1 MVKTRNALVALLLLL
16 AGLLLAGCRQETG
29 PQMMREGD
37 LAYDRN
43 DSAAALEAYES
54 ASLAHDLPRAER
66 IRAYL
71 MRGRIYMRAHAYR
84 EALGQF
90 NYALKLAPGRADI
103 ARERGLAR
111 AILGDLHG
119 AVADYDAVLTV
130 DPDDAMSHRNR
141 GDALF
146 DLGETRKAAADYD
159 AALAAFPKD
168 ALALAHRALARG
180 GLGGQGP
187 AARAD
192 IEAAIALA
200 PDESWPLLIRV
211 QVYSETGAT
220 REAFTTLDQL
230 IARDPNNVR
239 ALHWRAWLNLD
250 AKNYAAAEHD
260 LAAALALSPNDTK
273 LILTRAELYEREEK
287 RADAIKVLSEAIPA
301 LGETDR
307 ADALFQRA
315 GLYAVLGNYPAA
327 VADYTAV
334 LAARPGDPLAL
345 GNRCWVRLQQNEL
358 QSARADC
365 EAAHR
370 LAPDQPFILHSLAA
384 VLEKLGKYAE
394 AAGYYRE
401 AALRDPSNIAFM
413 YDALRT
419 EGAAAGSDEAVRVN
433 IDGHPHGSGA
443 TQP

>member
-1 MVKTRNALVALLLLL
+1 MVKGRNALVALV
-16 AGLLLAGCRQETG
+16 LLLAGCGPESG

-37 LAYDRN
+37 LAYERN
-43 DSAAALEAYES
+43 DSAAALEAYET
-54 ASLAHDLPRAER
+54 AALARDLPRDER
-66 IRAYL
+66 IRAYF
-71 MRGRIYMRAHAYR
+71 MRGRIYMNAHAYR

-90 NYALKLAPGRADI
+90 NYALKLAPGRSAVL
-103 ARERGLAR
+103 RERGLAR

-119 AVADYDAVLTV
+119 AVTDYDAVLAV
-130 DPDDAMSHRNR
+130 NPDDALAHRNR

-146 DLGETRKAAADYD
+146 DLGMTRKAADDYD
-159 AALAAFPKD
+159 AALKAYPED

-180 GLGGQGP
+180 SLSGQGP

-200 PDESWPLLIRV
+200 PGESWPLLLRV
-211 QVYSETGAT
+211 QVYSETGAAG
-220 REAFTTLDQL
+220 EALKTLDQL
-230 IARDPNNVR
+230 IAQDPKNVR

-250 AKNYAAAEHD
+250 AKNYAAAERD
-260 LAAALALSPNDTK
+260 LNAAIALSPNNTK
-273 LILTRAELYEREEK
+273 LIMTRAELYEREEK
-287 RADAIKVLSEAIPA
+287 RTQAIKVLSEALPA
-301 LGETDR
+301 LDETDK

-315 GLYAVLGNYPAA
+315 GLYATVGNFPAA

-334 LAARPGDPLAL
+334 LAVRPDDPLAL

-384 VLEKLGKYAE
+384 VLEKLGKYVE
-394 AAGYYRE
+394 AAGYYRQ

-419 EGAAAGSDEAVRVN
+419 DSYLPESDEAVRVN
-433 IDGHPHGSGA
+433 VDGHTDRSGHSE
-443 TQP
+443 P